1 MVKLLMVT
9 KDEQKMITSNDLLIE
24 LSHILDAL
32 DADASAQVKVSDD
45 DRWEIAIQVKN
56 FGATS

>member
-1 MVKLLMVT
+1 MVT